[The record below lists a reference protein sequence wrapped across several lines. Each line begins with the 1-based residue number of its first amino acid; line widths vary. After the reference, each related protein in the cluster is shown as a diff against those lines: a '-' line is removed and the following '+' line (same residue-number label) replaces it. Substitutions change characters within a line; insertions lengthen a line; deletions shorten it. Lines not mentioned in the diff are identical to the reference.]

1 MDGRLENGRRRI
13 GLTSQLTDNRERK
26 RNKKGTKKE
35 RRNDMKTTACK
46 TTHRITDRTQRTNS
60 HRFAICPLSIVLYL
74 ALLTGCSNDLDTYS
88 NIAGPAIVTFEAAV
102 TPMTAADAA
111 PSAEGTRA
119 VVDGTFEEDETIGV
133 VDKSI
138 PGVVHCYVYHDGQFV
153 PATDTD
159 AIHWYEGETSKEI
172 AAWRPYPYIP
182 IGIKTHQPHDQR
194 KYDDFDKA
202 NILLSRATI
211 DRNTQ
216 PVLTFTRNL
225 YTRITVNLC
234 AGKGTSQNDIDQATL
249 KLLNLCTNEITIDD
263 NGNYTASYTP
273 NDILPYERIPA
284 TTGYLRTFEA
294 IVRSNALLWSAD
306 DTYELIRITIGN
318 RNYSYHKPKGT
329 ELFFRLG
336 EHQTYNVTVNS
347 R

>member
-1 MDGRLENGRRRI
+1 
-13 GLTSQLTDNRERK
+13 
-26 RNKKGTKKE
+26 
-35 RRNDMKTTACK
+35 MKTTACK

-88 NIAGPAIVTFEAAV
+88 NVASPAIVTFEAAV

-119 VVDGTFEEDETIGV
+119 VVDGTFEEGETIGV

-153 PATDTD
+153 PATDAD
-159 AIHWYEGETSKEI
+159 AIHWNEGETLKVI
-172 AAWRPYPYIP
+172 AAWRPYPYIQLNT
-182 IGIKTHQPHDQR
+182 ITHQPHDQR

-225 YTRITVNLC
+225 YTRITVNLR
-234 AGKGTSQNDIDQATL
+234 AGEGTSQNDIGQATL

-263 NGNYTASYTP
+263 RGTYTASYTP

-284 TTGYLRTFEA
+284 TTSYLRTFEA
-294 IVRSNALLWSAD
+294 IVRSDALLWSKD

-329 ELFFRLG
+329 ELFFLPG

-347 R
+347 K

>member
-1 MDGRLENGRRRI
+1 
-13 GLTSQLTDNRERK
+13 
-26 RNKKGTKKE
+26 
-35 RRNDMKTTACK
+35 MKTTACK

-88 NIAGPAIVTFEAAV
+88 NVAGPAIVTFEAAV

-119 VVDGTFEEDETIGV
+119 VVDGTFEEGETIGV

-153 PATDTD
+153 PATDAD
-159 AIHWYEGETSKEI
+159 AIHWNEGETLKVI
-172 AAWRPYPYIP
+172 AAWRPYPYIQLNT
-182 IGIKTHQPHDQR
+182 ITHQPHDQR

-234 AGKGTSQNDIDQATL
+234 AGKGTSPNDIDQATL

-263 NGNYTASYTP
+263 RGTYTASYTP

-284 TTGYLRTFEA
+284 TTSYLRTFEA

-318 RNYSYHKPKGT
+318 RNYSYHKPKGP

-347 R
+347 K

>member
-1 MDGRLENGRRRI
+1 
-13 GLTSQLTDNRERK
+13 
-26 RNKKGTKKE
+26 
-35 RRNDMKTTACK
+35 MKTTACK

-60 HRFAICPLSIVLYL
+60 HRFAICPLSIVLCL

-88 NIAGPAIVTFEAAV
+88 NVAGPAIVTFEAAV

-119 VVDGTFEEDETIGV
+119 VVDGTFEEGETIGV

-202 NILLSRATI
+202 NILLSRAT
-211 DRNTQ
+211 T
-216 PVLTFTRNL
+216 VTRNQSL
-225 YTRITVNLC
+225 RLRAISTP
-234 AGKGTSQNDIDQATL
+234 
-249 KLLNLCTNEITIDD
+249 
-263 NGNYTASYTP
+263 AS
-273 NDILPYERIPA
+273 R
-284 TTGYLRTFEA
+284 
-294 IVRSNALLWSAD
+294 
-306 DTYELIRITIGN
+306 
-318 RNYSYHKPKGT
+318 
-329 ELFFRLG
+329 
-336 EHQTYNVTVNS
+336 
-347 R
+347 